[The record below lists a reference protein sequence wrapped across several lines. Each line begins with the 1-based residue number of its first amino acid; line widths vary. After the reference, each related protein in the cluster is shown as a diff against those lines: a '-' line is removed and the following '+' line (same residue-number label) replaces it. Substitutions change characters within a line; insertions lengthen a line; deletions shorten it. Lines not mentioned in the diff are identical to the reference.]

1 MVDEKHSITFKET
14 TDITLEVFNYP
25 VGYNNYQEATVR
37 KILKSVQILCIK
49 CHGKMIRVRDLYDD
63 TLVGYSCQD
72 CPHYN
77 LLDNNPV

>member
-1 MVDEKHSITFKET
+1 MSVMIAGR
-14 TDITLEVFNYP
+14 TD
-25 VGYNNYQEATVR
+25 GMNNYQETTVR
-37 KILKSVQILCIK
+37 KILKSVRILCIK

-77 LLDNNPV
+77 LLDNDPV

>member
-1 MVDEKHSITFKET
+1 VIGDGGLDTSVMIAGK
-14 TDITLEVFNYP
+14 TD
-25 VGYNNYQEATVR
+25 GMNNSRSANHYQEKITR
-37 KILKSVQILCIK
+37 EILKSVKILCIK

-77 LLDNNPV
+77 LLDDNPV

>member
-1 MVDEKHSITFKET
+1 M
-14 TDITLEVFNYP
+14 
-25 VGYNNYQEATVR
+25 NNSRSADYYQEKVTR
-37 KILKSVQILCIK
+37 EILKSVKIRCIK
-49 CHGKMIRVRDLYDD
+49 CQGKMIRVRDLYDD

>member
-1 MVDEKHSITFKET
+1 MFAEFE
-14 TDITLEVFNYP
+14 FAM
-25 VGYNNYQEATVR
+25 NNYQERTV
-37 KILKSVQILCIK
+37 KEILKSVSIK
-49 CHGKMIRVRDLYDD
+49 CSKCGGKMIRVRDLYDD

>member
-1 MVDEKHSITFKET
+1 MIVGKEIGLRKH
-14 TDITLEVFNYP
+14 L
-25 VGYNNYQEATVR
+25 GMNNYQERTV
-37 KILKSVQILCIK
+37 KEILKSVKIQCIK
-49 CHGKMIRVRDLYDD
+49 CGGKMIRVRDLYDD

>member
-1 MVDEKHSITFKET
+1 M
-14 TDITLEVFNYP
+14 
-25 VGYNNYQEATVR
+25 NNYQERTV
-37 KILKSVQILCIK
+37 KEILKSIK
-49 CHGKMIRVRDLYDD
+49 IQCSKCGGKMIRVRDLYDD

>member
-1 MVDEKHSITFKET
+1 M
-14 TDITLEVFNYP
+14 
-25 VGYNNYQEATVR
+25 NNHQEAILTE
-37 KILKSVQILCIK
+37 ILKDVKVRCVR
-49 CHGKMIRVRDLYDD
+49 CHGNMIRVRDLYDD

>member
-1 MVDEKHSITFKET
+1 MGCKSLNNYT
-14 TDITLEVFNYP
+14 TDHNQAVKEIL
-25 VGYNNYQEATVR
+25 QSVR
-37 KILKSVQILCIK
+37 IQCSK
-49 CHGKMIRVRDLYDD
+49 CGGKMIRVRDLYDD

>member
-1 MVDEKHSITFKET
+1 MIIQF
-14 TDITLEVFNYP
+14 IGEVVKDAYM
-25 VGYNNYQEATVR
+25 NNSRSADYYQE
-37 KILKSVQILCIK
+37 KITREILNSVKIQCIK
-49 CHGKMIRVRDLYDD
+49 CGGKMIRVRDLYDD

>member
-1 MVDEKHSITFKET
+1 M
-14 TDITLEVFNYP
+14 
-25 VGYNNYQEATVR
+25 NNYQERTVK

-77 LLDNNPV
+77 LLDNDPV

>member
-1 MVDEKHSITFKET
+1 MIIFCNICGEETKEGYFNNKAE
-14 TDITLEVFNYP
+14 TL
-25 VGYNNYQEATVR
+25 ACLCR
-37 KILKSVQILCIK
+37 KCANKVK

-77 LLDNNPV
+77 LLDDNPV